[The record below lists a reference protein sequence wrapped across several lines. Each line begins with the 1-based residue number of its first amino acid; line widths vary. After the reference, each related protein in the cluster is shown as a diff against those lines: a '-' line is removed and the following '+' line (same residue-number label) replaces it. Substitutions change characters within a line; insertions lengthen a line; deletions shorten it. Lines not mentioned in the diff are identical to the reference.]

1 MLPPSLMVFSS
12 WSVREAQIIFF
23 NKTFFADAV
32 SDIADAESVD
42 DRLAAADSLPTAI
55 HPHFVVVSKF

>member
-42 DRLAAADSLPTAI
+42 DRLAAA
-55 HPHFVVVSKF
+55 